1 MIIRQI
7 QIEDA
12 AAFASVIQAVEIES
26 EFMLYEPYERRVSPE
41 IQEKMI
47 RTLTEGENSNIFVA
61 ENQGELVGYLI
72 AIGGT
77 AKRTI
82 HSANIVIG
90 IREKFRGQ
98 GIGTQLFEQLEIWA
112 RKKKLHR
119 LGLTVMS
126 TNKAGQALYK
136 KMGFEIEGTKRHSL
150 FVNGEFID
158 EYCLCKI
165 L

>member
-47 RTLTEGENSNIFVA
+47 RTLTAGENSNIFVA

-77 AKRTI
+77 ARRTS

-90 IREKFRGQ
+90 IREKFCGQ
-98 GIGTQLFEQLEIWA
+98 GIGTRLFEELENWA
-112 RKKKLHR
+112 RQRNLHR
-119 LGLTVMS
+119 LELSVIS
-126 TNKAGQALYK
+126 TNTAGLALYK
-136 KMGFEIEGTKRHSL
+136 KMGFEVEGTKKHSL
-150 FVNGEFID
+150 LVNGEYID
-158 EYCLCKI
+158 QYCLCKI